1 MQNAL
6 IIAFGTITA
15 ALIGV
20 FASDLRLFLSGRA
33 KINADLLGKW
43 NCTWIDED
51 NEDYEEIQDIV
62 TIIRTR
68 DEQFTADAQNTK
80 YGNYRISGRVSRSSL
95 VTLFYEGEGSRQPIG
110 GVAILE
116 LAPTRKKMQ
125 GYWHEL
131 NPERQF
137 ETGKVSWVKVE

>member
-1 MQNAL
+1 MLDAL
-6 IIAFGTITA
+6 IVASATVTA

-20 FASDLRLFLSGRA
+20 FASDLRLLLSGRA
-33 KINADLLGKW
+33 RINADLLGQW
-43 NCTWIDED
+43 NCTWIYQE
-51 NEDYEEIQDIV
+51 NEDYEEIQDVV

-68 DEQFTADAQNTK
+68 GEQFTADAQNTK

-116 LAPTRKKMQ
+116 LAPTRNKMQ